1 MIHGMIHGEN
11 HPPILAMCVLSI
23 KWYWYTVKVFFYMYH
38 SKTHHSSGWWF
49 QVSNMN
55 FIFHDWYGMSS
66 SNHWR
71 NHIFQDGYCTTHHSF
86 FCWFTLPPLI
96 IFNLPNEGW
105 TNTVLEKNDRLRVS
119 ISWGDA
125 NIFDF
130 RHCKTQLFLLSS
142 YRYDRNCGI
151 MSGWWFGTMEFYD
164 FPFRWECHHPNWLSP
179 HDFSEG

>member
-1 MIHGMIHGEN
+1 MVLIYCQSFFICTIQKPTIHLVGGFKFQTWILFSMIDMGC
-11 HPPILAMCVLSI
+11 HPPTIDEVI
-23 KWYWYTVKVFFYMYH
+23 FFKMVIAPPTIH
-38 SKTHHSSGWWF
+38 
-49 QVSNMN
+49 
-55 FIFHDWYGMSS
+55 
-66 SNHWR
+66 
-71 NHIFQDGYCTTHHSF
+71 F